1 VVAVLAL
8 AQFVMVLDS
17 TVMNVSISEVVAD
30 LNTSVTSMQAAI
42 TFYTLT
48 MAAFM
53 LIGAKLCAKWGLLRA
68 FTIGSVVYGIGSL
81 ITAFSQNITQLFIGW
96 SVIEGLGAVLVIPAI
111 ASLIAV
117 NYRGKDRVAAYA
129 MIGGVSGAA
138 AAAGPLIGGF
148 MTTYLSWRYV
158 FAGETVIMIVVLI
171 LARKFKATTEKD
183 TARLDLP
190 SAFLSAAGMALVVY
204 GMLQSKLWGFII
216 PSGTKPVINGQEIA
230 PLGISVVAYLI
241 LGGFIVL
248 KLFYDRQQK
257 LESEK
262 RNPLLQVSMLSI
274 RKLRAGLSVLLSQY
288 MITAAVFFVVPIYLQ
303 MVLGLN
309 ALDTGVKILPLSV
322 ALITASIIGNRMIR
336 TRSPRQIV
344 RYGQYLLVIG
354 SAFLMSSLDIN
365 LSSIN
370 FGLAMFTVGAGLGL
384 LASQLG
390 SVNMSSVS
398 EDKSSEVGGLQGTF
412 QNLGSSLGT
421 ALIGSVMVA
430 SLTTGFL
437 QSVDSS
443 NLPQSTKTTINS
455 NVKTAPIM
463 PASQVETYAQQ
474 KGASNSE
481 AQEISQIYMQSQL
494 SSLKESAFFLVV
506 LSVLVIALSRGI
518 PSQVLKN

>member
-1 VVAVLAL
+1 
-8 AQFVMVLDS
+8 
-17 TVMNVSISEVVAD
+17 
-30 LNTSVTSMQAAI
+30 
-42 TFYTLT
+42 
-48 MAAFM
+48 
-53 LIGAKLCAKWGLLRA
+53 
-68 FTIGSVVYGIGSL
+68 
-81 ITAFSQNITQLFIGW
+81 
-96 SVIEGLGAVLVIPAI
+96 
-111 ASLIAV
+111 
-117 NYRGKDRVAAYA
+117 
-129 MIGGVSGAA
+129 
-138 AAAGPLIGGF
+138 
-148 MTTYLSWRYV
+148 
-158 FAGETVIMIVVLI
+158 
-171 LARKFKATTEKD
+171 
-183 TARLDLP
+183 
-190 SAFLSAAGMALVVY
+190 
-204 GMLQSKLWGFII
+204 
-216 PSGTKPVINGQEIA
+216 
-230 PLGISVVAYLI
+230 
-241 LGGFIVL
+241 
-248 KLFYDRQQK
+248 
-257 LESEK
+257 
-262 RNPLLQVSMLSI
+262 
-274 RKLRAGLSVLLSQY
+274 
-288 MITAAVFFVVPIYLQ
+288 
-303 MVLGLN
+303 
-309 ALDTGVKILPLSV
+309 
-322 ALITASIIGNRMIR
+322 MIR

-354 SAFLMSSLDIN
+354 SVFLMSSLDIN

-518 PSQVLKN
+518 PNRVLKN